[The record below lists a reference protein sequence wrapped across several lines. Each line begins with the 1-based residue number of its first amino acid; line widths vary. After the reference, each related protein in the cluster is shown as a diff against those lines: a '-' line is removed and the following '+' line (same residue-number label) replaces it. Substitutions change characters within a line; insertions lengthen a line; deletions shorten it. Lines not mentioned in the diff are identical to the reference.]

1 MKLTLVRGC
10 TADSLNADGIEE
22 EDMTDDQ
29 RQEVIDRLFQW
40 YKKHPDNLNQLMEHV
55 IECHYDIYDSDGE
68 PCPCCGDYVE
78 TMTCD
83 I

>member
-10 TADSLNADGIEE
+10 TADSLTADGIEE
-22 EDMTDDQ
+22 VDMTDDQ
-29 RQEVIDRLFQW
+29 RQEVMDYLCQW
-40 YKKHPDNLNQLMEHV
+40 YKKHPEHLNGLLIYTIEDFYDNYE
-55 IECHYDIYDSDGE
+55 SDDH
-68 PCPCCGDYVE
+68 PCSCCGDYVE